1 MGVVLASA
9 SFLLKATALF
19 SDSTLPV
26 PMNCYTTAN
35 VGRGLQAVSGEP
47 DLVREHGAGLSHRQ
61 PRGPRPWRREGRR
74 REAPAKEATLRR
86 PGQSPGGLHA
96 SPWQRG
102 VRARPDWPG
111 RRARGLLGEHVP
123 RRRSAGLN
131 LAGGAPL
138 PLPDSR
144 FLGQC
149 RSRFRPSS
157 GSFSVLMTGAPGQ
170 ALEAVEVCSLS
181 PPLSCSNSTLSLL
194 SPLGHRSFPFDD
206 DDGDGDEEEDVDE
219 DAQDSEAKVESLRG
233 MELQGCASVVE
244 SEDNQEEQKQVL
256 LPESSLTP
264 WEAWFVGKEKVERDR
279 LQQKALEELNQQ
291 LEKKKEVEER
301 EKRKI
306 IAEEKHKEWV
316 QRKNE
321 QEKKEREQKISKE
334 MEEKAAKELEKE
346 HLQEKAR
353 EKYQE
358 WLKKKKAEE
367 CEKKKKEKEK
377 EKQRQ
382 AELQEKKEIAER
394 KFKEWLENAKNKPRP
409 AAKSYGYANGKLTG
423 FYSGNSYPEPAFYN
437 PIPWKPIPM
446 PPPKEAKALSGKKT
460 KRPVISQPQRSSS
473 LVTHKERSTLC
484 LGTLCRIQR

>member
-1 MGVVLASA
+1 MWAA
-9 SFLLKATALF
+9 
-19 SDSTLPV
+19 
-26 PMNCYTTAN
+26 
-35 VGRGLQAVSGEP
+35 GR
-47 DLVREHGAGLSHRQ
+47 
-61 PRGPRPWRREGRR
+61 W
-74 REAPAKEATLRR
+74 
-86 PGQSPGGLHA
+86 
-96 SPWQRG
+96 
-102 VRARPDWPG
+102 
-111 RRARGLLGEHVP
+111 
-123 RRRSAGLN
+123 
-131 LAGGAPL
+131 GAPL
-138 PLPDSR
+138 PLPDTR

-233 MELQGCASVVE
+233 MELQGCASAFE

-264 WEAWFVGKEKVERDR
+264 WEVWFVGKEKVERDR

-321 QEKKEREQKISKE
+321 Q
-334 MEEKAAKELEKE
+334 
-346 HLQEKAR
+346 
-353 EKYQE
+353 
-358 WLKKKKAEE
+358 
-367 CEKKKKEKEK
+367 EK

-473 LVTHKERSTLC
+473 LVTHKDRSTLC

>member
-1 MGVVLASA
+1 
-9 SFLLKATALF
+9 
-19 SDSTLPV
+19 
-26 PMNCYTTAN
+26 MNCYTTAN
-35 VGRGLQAVSGEP
+35 VGRGLQAVSREP
-47 DLVREHGAGLSHRQ
+47 DLVREQGAGLSHRQ
-61 PRGPRPWRREGRR
+61 PRGPRPCRREGRR
-74 REAPAKEATLRR
+74 REAAAQEATLRR
-86 PGQSPGGLHA
+86 LGQSPGGLHA

-131 LAGGAPL
+131 LAGPMWAAGRWGAPL
-138 PLPDSR
+138 PLPDTR

-233 MELQGCASVVE
+233 MELQGCASAFE

-264 WEAWFVGKEKVERDR
+264 WEVWFVGKEKVERDR

-321 QEKKEREQKISKE
+321 Q
-334 MEEKAAKELEKE
+334 
-346 HLQEKAR
+346 
-353 EKYQE
+353 
-358 WLKKKKAEE
+358 
-367 CEKKKKEKEK
+367 EK

-473 LVTHKERSTLC
+473 LVTHKDRSTLC

>member
-9 SFLLKATALF
+9 SFLLKASALF

-35 VGRGLQAVSGEP
+35 VGRGLQAVSREP
-47 DLVREHGAGLSHRQ
+47 DLVREQGAGLSHRQ
-61 PRGPRPWRREGRR
+61 LRGPRPCRREGRR
-74 REAPAKEATLRR
+74 REAAAQEATLRR
-86 PGQSPGGLHA
+86 LGQSPGGLHA

-131 LAGGAPL
+131 LAGPMWAAGRWGAPL
-138 PLPDSR
+138 PLPDTR

-233 MELQGCASVVE
+233 MELQGCASAFE

-264 WEAWFVGKEKVERDR
+264 WEVWFVGKEKVERDR

-321 QEKKEREQKISKE
+321 Q
-334 MEEKAAKELEKE
+334 
-346 HLQEKAR
+346 
-353 EKYQE
+353 
-358 WLKKKKAEE
+358 
-367 CEKKKKEKEK
+367 EK

-473 LVTHKERSTLC
+473 LVTHKDRSTLC